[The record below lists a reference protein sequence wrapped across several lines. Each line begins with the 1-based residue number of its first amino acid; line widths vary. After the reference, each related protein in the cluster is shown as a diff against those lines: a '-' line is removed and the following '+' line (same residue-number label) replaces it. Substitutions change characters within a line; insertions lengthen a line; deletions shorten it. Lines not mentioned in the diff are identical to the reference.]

1 MQNHQDQPNDQSR
14 ISTLDKIKWSELI
27 VEWENSNESQ
37 KQFCDRLGI
46 NVNSF
51 TYMRG
56 KLLSSGKKIAKSKKF
71 IPVTIAK
78 EEDKENNKSTDTI
91 ILENS
96 NGVKLHIS
104 LSIPFDKLSHLLQLV
119 GWSHA

>member
-1 MQNHQDQPNDQSR
+1 MQSHGELNNQSGKA
-14 ISTLDKIKWSELI
+14 TLDKIKWLELI
-27 VEWENSNESQ
+27 AEWEKSNESQ

-46 NVNSF
+46 NVNTF

-56 KLLSSGKKIAKSKKF
+56 KLLSSGKKLAKNKKF

-78 EEDKENNKSTDTI
+78 EEDKEKIIYLDVI
-91 ILENS
+91 ILENR
-96 NGVKLHIS
+96 NGIKLHIP
-104 LSIPFDKLSHLLQLV
+104 LSVPFDKVSHLLQLA